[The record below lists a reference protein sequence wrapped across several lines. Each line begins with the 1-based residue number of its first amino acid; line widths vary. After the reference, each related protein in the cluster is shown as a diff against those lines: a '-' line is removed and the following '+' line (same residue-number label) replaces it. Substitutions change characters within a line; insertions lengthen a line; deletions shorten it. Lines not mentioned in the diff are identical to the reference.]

1 MNILLIIVSKN
12 IENFSVFKDRVN
24 SLGDAFFFFD
34 NMILVETESS
44 TKEAYD
50 KLSVNGFEQT
60 SMLIIYLKNELLG
73 FWGRMSTE
81 LWDWLS
87 EKESLTDDGLS
98 QSYINTI
105 KQKDGLIQKLKEDNI
120 SFKEE
125 IEEKDRI
132 ILNLQQQLD
141 IFNKKKDELQ

>member
-1 MNILLIIVSKN
+1 MNILLIIVNKN

-34 NMILVETESS
+34 NMILVETDCN

-50 KLSVNGFEQT
+50 KLSANGFEQT
-60 SMLIIYLKNELLG
+60 SMLIIYFTNELLG
-73 FWGRMSTE
+73 FWGRMSTK

-87 EKESLTDDGLS
+87 EKETTTNDGIS

-105 KQKDGLIQKLKEDNI
+105 MEQNSIINELKDKNI
-120 SFKEE
+120 SYKEE
-125 IEEKDRI
+125 TKEKDRI
-132 ILNLQQQLD
+132 ISNLQQQLD
-141 IFNKKKDELQ
+141 ALLNNIDASK